1 MAGSFTAIATDGNA
15 GVYYTC
21 IRQRLTE
28 RSEPNSDAGGFGC
41 VLHYRNYGRQGE
53 MARI

>member
-1 MAGSFTAIATDGNA
+1 MAGSFAAIATDGNA

-41 VLHYRNYGRQGE
+41 VLHYRHYGGQGE

>member
-1 MAGSFTAIATDGNA
+1 MAGSFAAIATDGNA

-28 RSEPNSDAGGFGC
+28 RSEPNSYAGGFGC
-41 VLHYRNYGRQGE
+41 VLYYRHYGGQGE